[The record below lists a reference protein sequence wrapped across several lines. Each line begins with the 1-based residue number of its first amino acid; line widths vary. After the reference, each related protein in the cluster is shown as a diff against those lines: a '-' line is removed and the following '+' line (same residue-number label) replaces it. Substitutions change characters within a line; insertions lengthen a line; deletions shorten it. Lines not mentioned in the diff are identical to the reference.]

1 MTFLDSNLFVYYV
14 DERDSHK
21 SHIAAKIVG
30 NAIDSPHYL
39 ISTQVLN
46 EFANVA
52 LRKLLMPEDEAREY
66 VEEFMQIKVVEQRI
80 DWTCKAL
87 EIKKRYGLQF
97 YDSLLIA
104 AAEASGCTEILS
116 EDLSDGQ
123 IYCGVKVTNPF
134 K

>member
-21 SHIAAKIVG
+21 SQIAANIVG
-30 NAIDSPHYL
+30 KAIDSPHYL

-123 IYCGVKVTNPF
+123 IYCGVKATNPF

>member
-21 SHIAAKIVG
+21 SQIAAKIVEK
-30 NAIDSPHYL
+30 AIDSPHYL

-123 IYCGVKVTNPF
+123 IYCGVKAVNPF

>member
-21 SHIAAKIVG
+21 SQIAAKIVG

-123 IYCGVKVTNPF
+123 TYCGVKVTNPF